1 MPPTKSCVELKPP
14 SGGRG
19 TKNKKMKKKKKME
32 EEELAPEAA
41 APESVVEGVLEELPS
56 PAEEIERLKAAL
68 ASEQKLSEENQN
80 RFLKALADLDNYRK
94 RAEKEKA
101 LILEFA
107 NEDLLLEMLP
117 VIDNLERAL
126 EHTGGQDNLESLA
139 RGVKL
144 TIDTAL
150 AVLKKFGLKEIRA
163 VGEKFDPALHHA
175 ISHEDADGV
184 EADMVVKEFQ
194 KGYMLKNRLIRP
206 STVMVSKEPD
216 EESGG

>member
-1 MPPTKSCVELKPP
+1 
-14 SGGRG
+14 
-19 TKNKKMKKKKKME
+19 MKKKKKVEE

-41 APESVVEGVLEELPS
+41 APEEVLEGVLEELPS
-56 PAEEIERLKAAL
+56 PAEELERLKAAL
-68 ASEQKLSEENQN
+68 EAERRLSVENQN
-80 RFLKALADLDNYRK
+80 RFLKALADLDNYKK
-94 RAEKEKA
+94 RAEKERA

-126 EHTGGQDNLESLA
+126 EHTGGAKDNLESLA

-206 STVMVSKEPD
+206 STVMVSKEPGEDPD
-216 EESGG
+216 EEEGG